1 MKIKRIERE
10 ISHKIMVSR
19 FESILPTLRM
29 EADLDE
35 GEDPADALEELDA
48 VLQPLWVKEALE
60 EVRMV
65 RRRRNGS
72 DVSDDK
78 TIELGKGLK
87 EMVK

>member
-35 GEDPADALEELDA
+35 GEDPSDALKELDSI
-48 VLQPLWVKEALE
+48 LEPMWVQEALE
-60 EVRMV
+60 EIRMV
-65 RRRRNGS
+65 RKRRDNVG
-72 DVSDDK
+72 VKDDK
-78 TIELGKGLK
+78 LPELGRGLK
-87 EMVK
+87 GMIK